1 MDDGSDEDK
10 WDGAQTNELNHE
22 VQTDHFK
29 SGDLKGIDLR
39 TLASRQRDRE
49 RIASP
54 DYGNTFRHFNEDETL
69 PHKQKI

>member
-39 TLASRQRDRE
+39 KALVAQWRE
-49 RIASP
+49 PVYFI
-54 DYGNTFRHFNEDETL
+54 L
-69 PHKQKI
+69 